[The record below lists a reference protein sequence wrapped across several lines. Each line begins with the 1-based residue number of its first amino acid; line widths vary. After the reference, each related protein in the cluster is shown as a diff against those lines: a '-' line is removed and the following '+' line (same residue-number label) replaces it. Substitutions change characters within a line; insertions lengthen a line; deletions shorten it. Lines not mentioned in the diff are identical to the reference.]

1 MQRAVK
7 LALDLVQAAQDQGEA
22 VGAGHDHQS
31 NSERK
36 EEAPASTSGR
46 GLNWQRTPL
55 VRSCLGE
62 WQEALSLPHPRA
74 EPPLVAQTPSEDLFI
89 GAKDLFGAAIMVL
102 QKPSS
107 LLIEH
112 DGLIRFEERPLD
124 HRLRQSVPRG
134 CDPRCARFRPGR
146 AAPCAR
152 ALSMRLQA
160 FGETALRPAAV
171 AAISDDC
178 GPATS
183 RRASTRWMRSK
194 VQVVLDQR
202 MLVTARSESPTAY
215 AFDAEAIM
223 CCA

>member
-1 MQRAVK
+1 MLDCRLRRIATIRETAWQRAVK

-62 WQEALSLPHPRA
+62 WQKALSLPHPRA

-107 LLIEH
+107 LLIEY

-124 HRLRQSVPRG
+124 HRLRQSVPLQYPIIEPHQHFEL
-134 CDPRCARFRPGR
+134 CERCLPK
-146 AAPCAR
+146 
-152 ALSMRLQA
+152 L
-160 FGETALRPAAV
+160 
-171 AAISDDC
+171 
-178 GPATS
+178 
-183 RRASTRWMRSK
+183 
-194 VQVVLDQR
+194 
-202 MLVTARSESPTAY
+202 LV
-215 AFDAEAIM
+215 
-223 CCA
+223 